1 MKIKYIKLFLSLIFS
16 LTFARPTFAQLD
28 SIFDQGVYRTFI
40 VHTPTGYNPSNR
52 YPLVINLHGLNS
64 NAAQQAGYSQFDKVA
79 DTEKFIVVYPNAI
92 DQSWKLNGNAD
103 VDFIAHLID
112 TIRQRYA
119 CNACLFSTG
128 MSMGGFLTYKLA
140 CGLPQPLTAIAV
152 VSGNMT
158 QQLQN
163 TCVPGK
169 GLPVMHF
176 HGTTDPLVNYNGTV
190 GIPPVETTIQWW
202 VDKNKC
208 NTTPFVTALPNT
220 NTTDNCTVERY
231 YYGGGLQGS
240 DMTFYKITN
249 GGHTWPGPIPVPPF
263 GNTNQDILASNLI
276 GAFFKQFCAPLVETK
291 ELDGP
296 IGLSVYPNPFTDH
309 LYLQGALGCEMFVL
323 TNALGQPVYAG
334 NNISSQDFSALPV
347 GSYFLKAIGAKS
359 KAGQV
364 VKVVKQ

>member
-1 MKIKYIKLFLSLIFS
+1 MNIKYIKLFLFFS
-16 LTFARPTFAQLD
+16 LTFVRPVFAQLD

-40 VHTPTGYNPSNR
+40 VHRPAGYNPNNR

-79 DTEKFIVVYPNAI
+79 DAEKFIVVYPNAI
-92 DQSWKLNGNAD
+92 DQSWKLNVNDD
-103 VDFIAHLID
+103 VNFIAHLID

-119 CNACLFSTG
+119 CNACLFATG

-140 CGLPQPLTAIAV
+140 CGLPQPLAAIAV

-176 HGTTDPLVNYNGTV
+176 HGTTDPLVNYNGTL
-190 GIPPVETTIQWW
+190 GIPPVETIIQWW
-202 VDKNKC
+202 VGKNKC
-208 NTTPFVTALPNT
+208 NTTPLVTALPNT
-220 NTTDNCTVERY
+220 NIADNCTVERY

-240 DMTFYKITN
+240 EMTFYKITN

-263 GNTNQDILASNLI
+263 GNTNQDIHASNLI
-276 GAFFKQFCAPLVETK
+276 GSFFKQFCAPLVATK
-291 ELDGP
+291 ELGRKN
-296 IGLSVYPNPFTDH
+296 GLSVFPNPFTH
-309 LYLQGALGCEMFVL
+309 YLNVEAALDSDLFVL
-323 TNALGQPVYAG
+323 TNAMGQRVYAG
-334 NNISSQDFSALPV
+334 SHISGQDFSALPT
-347 GSYFLKAIGAKS
+347 GPYFLKAIGANS
-359 KAGQV
+359 DAGQV